1 MEDGRMEEGKGRM
14 KDGRNRKMWL
24 EEGNNGGWENGEG
37 RKEGRRGKEEGEIT
51 CIRVGNGGGGGG
63 RKEGRARS
71 CGAGRD

>member
-1 MEDGRMEEGKGRM
+1 
-14 KDGRNRKMWL
+14 MWL
-24 EEGNNGGWENGEG
+24 EEGKNGGWEDGVREG

-51 CIRVGNGGGGGG
+51 CIRVGKGGTGGG